1 MANCEALIRSI
12 LGVDRSNL
20 RPLIY
25 AVEITSDLL
34 FVQHIAMDDLYV
46 TKNVYPEVARR
57 MNKSASAAARQV
69 ERLAN
74 RCWDVMSAQSL
85 AAKYIGKELVDI
97 HAPSDML
104 TYLAFYLHFE
114 RPFFEVIE
122 QEPSLL
128 F

>member
-20 RPLIY
+20 RPLVR
-25 AVEITSDLL
+25 AVEITEQLL
-34 FVQHIAMDDLYV
+34 FIQHIPMDDLYV
-46 TKNVYPEVARR
+46 TKNVYPEVARL
-57 MNKSASAAARQV
+57 MGKSSSAAARQV

-74 RCWDVMSAQSL
+74 RCWDVMLSRNLVSQ
-85 AAKYIGKELVDI
+85 YIGKEIVNI

-104 TYLAFYLHFE
+104 TYLAFYLHFD